1 MVSFVISLVA
11 LVLGYL
17 LYGKF
22 VAHVF
27 GPDDRPTPAV
37 TKADGVDFMVL
48 SSWKI
53 FMIQFLNIAGT
64 GPIFGAIMGAWYG
77 PVAYLWIIF
86 GCIFA
91 GAMHDY
97 MSGMLSIRN
106 GGAGLPELVGKYLG
120 GRTKKVMLVF
130 SVLLLM
136 MVGAVFVYSPA
147 IIMSGICNT
156 DAYWGSQMFWI
167 VVIFVY
173 YVIATLL
180 PIDKIIGKVY
190 PLLPSRFSLWRVL

>member
-1 MVSFVISLVA
+1 MVSFIISLVA
-11 LVLGYL
+11 LVLGYM

-22 VAHVF
+22 VAKVF

-48 SSWKI
+48 PSWKI

-77 PVAYLWIIF
+77 PVAYLWVIF

-120 GRTKKVMLVF
+120 GTTKKVMLVF

-147 IIMSGICNT
+147 VILKDI
-156 DAYWGSQMFWI
+156 WGSQMMWI
-167 VVIFVY
+167 LVIFLY
-173 YVIATLL
+173 YIIAT
-180 PIDKIIGKVY
+180 
-190 PLLPSRFSLWRVL
+190 

>member
-48 SSWKI
+48 PSWKI

-64 GPIFGAIMGAWYG
+64 GPIFGAIMGACTDRWLICG
-77 PVAYLWIIF
+77 LS
-86 GCIFA
+86 
-91 GAMHDY
+91 
-97 MSGMLSIRN
+97 SGVS
-106 GGAGLPELVGKYLG
+106 
-120 GRTKKVMLVF
+120 
-130 SVLLLM
+130 
-136 MVGAVFVYSPA
+136 
-147 IIMSGICNT
+147 
-156 DAYWGSQMFWI
+156 SQEPCMI
-167 VVIFVY
+167 
-173 YVIATLL
+173 T
-180 PIDKIIGKVY
+180 
-190 PLLPSRFSLWRVL
+190 

>member
-48 SSWKI
+48 PSWKI

-77 PVAYLWIIF
+77 PVAYL
-86 GCIFA
+86 
-91 GAMHDY
+91 
-97 MSGMLSIRN
+97 R
-106 GGAGLPELVGKYLG
+106 VYL
-120 GRTKKVMLVF
+120 RW
-130 SVLLLM
+130 SH
-136 MVGAVFVYSPA
+136 A
-147 IIMSGICNT
+147 
-156 DAYWGSQMFWI
+156 
-167 VVIFVY
+167 
-173 YVIATLL
+173 
-180 PIDKIIGKVY
+180 
-190 PLLPSRFSLWRVL
+190 